1 MTKVAFM
8 FPGQGSQEV
17 GMGAA
22 FAESSAAA
30 RATFDRAS
38 AALGFDIA
46 EVCFTGPLE
55 RLSSTEMTQPALT
68 ATSLACLAAVHEA
81 GFRPDYVDC
90 GINPTSC

>member
-22 FAESSAAA
+22 FAASSPAA

-38 AALGFDIA
+38 AAVGFDVA
-46 EVCFTGPLE
+46 ELCFE
-55 RLSSTEMTQPALT
+55 ARSS
-68 ATSLACLAAVHEA
+68 AC
-81 GFRPDYVDC
+81 RP
-90 GINPTSC
+90 PR